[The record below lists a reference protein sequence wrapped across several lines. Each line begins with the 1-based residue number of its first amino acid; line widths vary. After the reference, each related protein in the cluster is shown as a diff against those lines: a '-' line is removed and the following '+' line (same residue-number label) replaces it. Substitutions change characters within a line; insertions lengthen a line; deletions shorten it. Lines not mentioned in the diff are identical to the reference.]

1 MHSNSI
7 LRGWTLA
14 TVLAVP
20 ALTLTL
26 AAQQASSLVVNGQQ
40 GAAQVIQVQ
49 GRNYVEVEGLA
60 RLVNG
65 SISFNGSQIVLTLPG
80 SGGDT
85 SPDTASPP
93 AAGFSK
99 EFMNAGIEAMAEV
112 REWHTALKTTIEH
125 GLPITADWLNSY
137 GAQAQQALRVA
148 SVAVNTDA
156 DKSAFALLQ
165 NEFNR
170 MKKLNDKYVQMSVSM
185 NYIAPTS
192 LQSDP
197 LDQKIIACAR
207 SLSAM
212 ATAKQFIDDGSC
224 R

>member
-1 MHSNSI
+1 MLAHSEHSGHKTGNPLSAIIRGSSDRAVTGNQSHRPSSHPATGSRSIQPGRRRRSGAMHSNSI

-14 TVLAVP
+14 TVLIVP

-26 AAQQASSLVVNGQQ
+26 AAPQTSSLVVNGQQ
-40 GAAQVIQVQ
+40 GTAQVIQVQ

-65 SISFNGSQIVLTLPG
+65 SISFNGSQMVLTLPG

-148 SVAVNTDA
+148 SVAVNTD
-156 DKSAFALLQ
+156 
-165 NEFNR
+165 
-170 MKKLNDKYVQMSVSM
+170 
-185 NYIAPTS
+185 
-192 LQSDP
+192 
-197 LDQKIIACAR
+197 
-207 SLSAM
+207 
-212 ATAKQFIDDGSC
+212 
-224 R
+224 